1 MKIRALKASDY
12 EQLYRLYRRQTSDL
26 PYHHNVRRDQFRDE
40 LLVTRFIRNPDDH
53 HPRAR
58 IALVAKERDRVIGM
72 VSGGIVTNGDEV
84 TESRTGYLQAII
96 GQPADA
102 DLLKEMIV
110 RVVSHLRRFRP
121 KKIVAQDA
129 CLSPVF
135 FADSA
140 GMCPSQQAWLG
151 QLLLDSGF
159 EVNHRGLRMVALLE
173 SPRREV
179 KPPDDLEFLHVTHEM
194 HGVDDKYDFGCV
206 LLKPPYEYGDGVV
219 WCGSFFSG
227 AFVKGSAFRS
237 LYINW
242 FTIMDE
248 AYRGRGLG
256 RFMLRHCL
264 QQAQQRGAKYASL
277 LSGADNFVAHNL
289 YQSEGFRVVDATHAF
304 ELKR

>member
-1 MKIRALKASDY
+1 
-12 EQLYRLYRRQTSDL
+12 
-26 PYHHNVRRDQFRDE
+26 
-40 LLVTRFIRNPDDH
+40 
-53 HPRAR
+53 
-58 IALVAKERDRVIGM
+58 M
-72 VSGGIVTNGDEV
+72 VSGGIVTKGDEV

-96 GQPADA
+96 GQSANA
-102 DLLKEMIV
+102 DLLKEMIL
-110 RVVSHLRRFRP
+110 RVVAHLRRFRP

-140 GMCPSQQAWLG
+140 GMLPSQQAWLG

-159 EVNHRGLRMVALLE
+159 EVNHCGLRMVAPLE

-194 HGVDDKYDFGCV
+194 HGVDAKYDFGCV

-219 WCGSFFSG
+219 WCGNFFSG

-256 RFMLRHCL
+256 RIMLRHCL
-264 QQAQQRGAKYASL
+264 HQAQQRGAKYASL
-277 LSGADNFVAHNL
+277 LSGADSFVAHNL
-289 YQSEGFRVVDATHAF
+289 YQSEGFRVVDATHRF